1 MRYTA
6 VFVVLL
12 AGLVLSP
19 AQADLRLDLDTIS
32 IEGNPEIPHVV
43 YLTAWRK
50 SPKGDILQ
58 QTLESLHSTDINPID
73 RDVFRRQINYH
84 HLMEQLHDQQN

>member
-1 MRYTA
+1 MRKIV
-6 VFVVLL
+6 VFAVLL
-12 AGLVLSP
+12 SGFALPP
-19 AQADLRLDLDTIS
+19 AQADLRLDLDTIN
-32 IEGNPEIPHVV
+32 IEGNPEVPHVV

-84 HLMEQLHDQQN
+84 NLMEQIQDQHN